1 MKLLK
6 ILILSCFIFAL
17 ATKGV
22 LAYSGDNNIQ
32 TWEDDVYGR
41 PTEYNS
47 PSFNHETIKNLEKSA
62 INQIFGA
69 TQEQYQTMSGGGAI
83 AGLVNFI
90 ALIYSNP
97 PVSSKEY
104 FADVGKSLG
113 IVKTAYAQG
122 IGFSGLKNLLP
133 LWKAMRNL
141 AYIAFVIVFLFMGLA
156 IMLRIKLDPK
166 TVVTI
171 QNAIPKLVIGLV
183 LVTFSYAIAGLMID
197 LIYLIIYLG
206 VLALQ
211 GPLTAAN
218 PAGYSIVS
226 DQAKYANLGF
236 GDTVLTIVGGTFKGI
251 FGNWTTGI
259 GGGILIILSGLAAG
273 LLVPATGMVVLGALL
288 PALIIGIIVLFLVFK
303 LLFSLIGC
311 YITIIVSVIIAP
323 LQILLGVFPGSQGGF
338 SAWFRNLLA
347 NILVFPAVALVILIG
362 WLLTGG
368 NYGPTWSPPGLSM
381 GAGALMTPI
390 LGIGMLLLV
399 NKVPDIVKNAFKIK
413 PAGYGTAIG
422 AAFGPIKPAY
432 QAGVSAGITK
442 LETREHPGW
451 AGIASAITGV
461 RGGGGGRAR
470 GGGPAPF

>member
-1 MKLLK
+1 MLKIKLLK

-22 LAYSGDNNIQ
+22 LAYSGDNSIQ
-32 TWEDDVYGR
+32 KWEDDVYGKQ
-41 PTEYNS
+41 TEYNS

-62 INQIFGA
+62 INQIFGV
-69 TQEQYQTMSGGGAI
+69 TQEQYQKASGEGAI
-83 AGLVNFI
+83 ASLGNLI

-104 FADVGKSLG
+104 FADVGRSLG

-122 IGFSGLKNLLP
+122 IGFTGLKNLLP

-171 QNAIPKLVIGLV
+171 QNAIPKLVIGLL

-197 LIYLIIYLG
+197 LIYLMIYLG

-218 PAGYSIVS
+218 GSGYSIVT
-226 DQAKYANLGF
+226 DQAKFANLGF
-236 GDTVLTIVGGTFKGI
+236 GDAVLTIVGGTFKGI
-251 FGNWTTGI
+251 FGSWVAGI
-259 GGGILIILSGLAAG
+259 GGGILVVLSGLIAG
-273 LLVPATGMVVLGALL
+273 LMTATVGFGVAGAALL
-288 PALIIGIIVLFLVFK
+288 PVLIIGIIVMFLVFK
-303 LLFSLIGC
+303 LLISLIGC
-311 YITIIVSVIIAP
+311 YISIIVSVIIAP

-338 SAWFRNLLA
+338 GAWFRNLLA
-347 NILVFPAVALVILIG
+347 NILVFPAVAFVILFG
-362 WLLTGG
+362 WLLTAK
-368 NYGPTWSPPGLSM
+368 NYGPTWSPPVLSVS
-381 GAGALMTPI
+381 GGALTAV
-390 LGIGMLLLV
+390 LGLGMLLLV
-399 NKVPDIVKNAFKIK
+399 NKVPDMVKSAFKIK

-422 AAFGPIKPAY
+422 QALGPAKTVGTMGLGEII
-432 QAGVSAGITK
+432 G
-442 LETREHPGW
+442 
-451 AGIASAITGV
+451 
-461 RGGGGGRAR
+461 RGGRMEGWSPPGGVWEGRAATLR
-470 GGGPAPF
+470 KIFGFKS